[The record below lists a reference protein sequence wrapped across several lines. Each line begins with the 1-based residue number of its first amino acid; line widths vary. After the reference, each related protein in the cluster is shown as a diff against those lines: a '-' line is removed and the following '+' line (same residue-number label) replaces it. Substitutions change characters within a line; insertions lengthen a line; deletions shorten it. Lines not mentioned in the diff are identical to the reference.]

1 MDGSAMLGRIRS
13 KHQGDDQTVYSFKK
27 LACMCI
33 DGSVSNSLY
42 FIAILRIDVL
52 MMKFKCQY

>member
-13 KHQGDDQTVYSFKK
+13 KHQGDDQTK